1 MMRGGA
7 RAAPCQE
14 ARRASW
20 SEEVGSM
27 AVEAL
32 SPEGMPTHAGDL
44 SIEGRGIEPIPVTA
58 RYGSLGRIFTVWF
71 TPNLVPA
78 AFFIG
83 TLAAL
88 DFLQIGFVTGVLA
101 IIVGN
106 LVGSLLVGVLG
117 TLGPQTGMAQM
128 PLARAASGKSILVR
142 HL

>member
-1 MMRGGA
+1 
-7 RAAPCQE
+7 
-14 ARRASW
+14 
-20 SEEVGSM
+20 M

-44 SIEGRGIEPIPVTA
+44 SIEGRGIEPIPASA

-88 DFLQIGFVTGVLA
+88 DFLQIGFVTGILA
-101 IIVGN
+101 ILVGN
-106 LVGSLLVGVLG
+106 LVGSILVGFLG
-117 TLGPQTGMAQM
+117 TMGPATGMAQM
-128 PLARAASGKSILVR
+128 PLARGRTARALSPQDCSTGSAASAGTGSIRSSALAPSPF
-142 HL
+142 